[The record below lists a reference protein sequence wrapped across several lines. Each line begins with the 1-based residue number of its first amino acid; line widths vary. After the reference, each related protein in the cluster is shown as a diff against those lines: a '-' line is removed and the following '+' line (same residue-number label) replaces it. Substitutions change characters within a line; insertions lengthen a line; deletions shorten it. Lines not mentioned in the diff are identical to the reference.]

1 VVVVSC
7 AVVMVGC
14 AVTLGWSVEWMMGS
28 PLRRSIPE
36 PWGLALTAPEFTAL
50 DFLLLV

>member
-1 VVVVSC
+1 
-7 AVVMVGC
+7 MVGC
-14 AVTLGWSVEWMMGS
+14 AATLGWSVELMMGS

-36 PWGLALTAPEFTAL
+36 PWGPEFTAL